1 VSPSLG
7 KRQTK
12 TRYQDGDKKHRL
24 EEVIA
29 AQSYYLVVDVVSI
42 LTVVVGST
50 SH

>member
-7 KRQTK
+7 KEK
-12 TRYQDGDKKHRL
+12 NENKVSDEDKKLHGI
-24 EEVIA
+24 IA